1 MRIIGSLLLV
11 IVLLLIA
18 YAGSGPAGL
27 TPLFGIVI
35 PYIAIG
41 IFILGF
47 LWKLLKWAR
56 SYVPFRIPTTG
67 GQQRSFPWIKW
78 SRLDNPATGTGVIGR
93 MVLEIFLMRSLFRNT
108 RSEIVGTK
116 LVHGSS
122 KWLWIG
128 AMAFHWAFFIV
139 LIRHMRLFIEPV
151 PGYVHFLE
159 SLDGFFQIGHPR
171 LMMTGVVLIGAGV
184 YLFLRRW
191 YIPQVRYI
199 SLPADYFPLFLII
212 AIATTGVIMRYFT
225 KTDIVAVKTLLLSL
239 MTFSP
244 QIPEKEKI
252 DTIFYIHLFLVSALL
267 AYFPFS
273 KLMHLGG
280 IFMSPTR
287 NMANNLRVKRHV
299 NPWDYPV
306 KVHHYEEYENEFRD
320 KMKASGIPVEKE

>member
-1 MRIIGSLLLV
+1 MRIVGSLLLV
-11 IVLLLIA
+11 LLLIFVA
-18 YAGSGPAGL
+18 YLGAGPAGL
-27 TPLFGIVI
+27 ESLFGVVI
-35 PYIAIG
+35 PYLAIL

-47 LWKLLKWAR
+47 LWKLIKWAR

-78 SRLDNPATGTGVIGR
+78 SKLDNPATGAGVVGR
-93 MVLEIFLMRSLFRNT
+93 MILEIFLMRSLFRNT
-108 RSEIVGTK
+108 RSELVGSR

-159 SLDGFFQIGHPR
+159 SLDGFLEIGSPR
-171 LMMTGVVLIGAGV
+171 LMMTGVILIGAGL
-184 YLFLRRW
+184 YLFLRRV

-212 AIATTGVIMRYFT
+212 AIAITGVLMRYFV
-225 KTDIVAVKTLLLSL
+225 KTDVVAIKQLLLGL
-239 MTFSP
+239 MAFKP
-244 QIPEKEKI
+244 EIPEKL
-252 DTIFYIHLFLVSALL
+252 DTLFYIHLFLVSVLL

-287 NMANNLRVKRHV
+287 NMANNNRVKRHV

-306 KVHHYEEYENEFRD
+306 KVHTYEEYEEEFRE
-320 KMKASGIPVEKE
+320 KMKTVGIPVEKE

>member
-1 MRIIGSLLLV
+1 MRIVGSLLLV
-11 IVLLLIA
+11 IILILIA
-18 YAGSGPAGL
+18 YFGAGVAQLNS
-27 TPLFGIVI
+27 LFGIVI
-35 PYIAIG
+35 PYFAFAI
-41 IFILGF
+41 FLLGF
-47 LWKLLKWAR
+47 LWKLLKWGR

-67 GQQRSFPWIKW
+67 GQQKSLKWIKW
-78 SRLDNPATGTGVIGR
+78 SKLDNPSTPAGVVGR
-93 MVLEIFLMRSLFRNT
+93 MILEIFLMRSLFRNT
-108 RSEIVGTK
+108 RSEIVSSK

-151 PGYVHFLE
+151 PGYVHLLE
-159 SLDGFFQIGHPR
+159 SLDGFFQIGQPR
-171 LMMTGVVLIGAGV
+171 LMMTGVILIGAGV

-191 YIPQVRYI
+191 YIPQVRYM

-212 AIATTGVIMRYFT
+212 AIATTGVLMRYFS

-239 MTFSP
+239 MTLSP
-244 QIPEKEKI
+244 EIPEKAKI
-252 DTIFYIHLFLVSALL
+252 DTIFYIHLFLVSILL

-287 NMANNLRVKRHV
+287 NMANNLRFKRHV

-320 KMKASGIPVEKE
+320 KMKAAGIPVEKE

>member
-11 IVLLLIA
+11 IALILIA
-18 YAGSGPAGL
+18 YLGAGPVGVKS
-27 TPLFGIVI
+27 LFGVVFPYLAFAIFVI
-35 PYIAIG
+35 
-41 IFILGF
+41 GF
-47 LWKLLKWAR
+47 LWKLIKWGR

-78 SRLDNPATGTGVIGR
+78 SKLDNPATRTGVLGR
-93 MVLEIFLMRSLFRNT
+93 MILEIFLMRSLFRNT
-108 RSEIVGTK
+108 RSEIVGSK

-122 KWLWIG
+122 KWLWMG

-139 LIRHMRLFIEPV
+139 LIRHMRLFIDPV

-159 SLDGFFQIGHPR
+159 SLDGFFQIAHPR
-171 LMMTGVVLIGAGV
+171 LMLTGVILIVAGI

-191 YIPQVRYI
+191 YIPQIRYI

-212 AIATTGVIMRYFT
+212 AIATTGVLMRYFT
-225 KTDIVAVKTLLLSL
+225 KTDVVAVKTFLIGL
-239 MTFSP
+239 MTFKP
-244 QIPEKEKI
+244 ELPEKL
-252 DTIFYIHLFLVSALL
+252 DTIFYIHLFLVSTLL

-287 NMANNLRVKRHV
+287 NMANNNRVKRHV

-306 KVHHYEEYENEFRD
+306 KVHHYEEYEEEFRE
-320 KMKASGIPVEKE
+320 KMKAAGIPVEKE